1 MKRRIVFFYIYSCCC
16 LLISAQQVTY
26 QSLFDKAMSY
36 VKEDSLQ
43 QAEMYFR
50 DAMKMEPTNPHNALI
65 FSNIGNIQT
74 RAGMRKKAIESYSL
88 ALNTMPDLAEAIRQ
102 RAALYMQENDYDKAF
117 IDYCHLLDIDA
128 NDTEALL
135 YRAFIYKNRRNY
147 RQARADYES
156 LLRIKPDH
164 VEGNL
169 GLALLDQ
176 KEKRFREAMDIINLL
191 VERNAENSLFYAVR
205 ADIEVD
211 MDKPDLALFDLSEA
225 IKWNS
230 SNSDNYIVRAQIYIN
245 QREKTLA
252 KKDLDKAVSLGVPKP
267 SLKDLYDACK

>member
-1 MKRRIVFFYIYSCCC
+1 MNY
-16 LLISAQQVTY
+16 A
-26 QSLFDKAMSY
+26 
-36 VKEDSLQ
+36 KEDSLQ
-43 QAEMYFR
+43 LAEVYFR

-65 FSNIGNIQT
+65 FSNIGNIQI
-74 RAGMRKKAIESYSL
+74 RAGERKKAIESYSL
-88 ALNTMPDLAEAIRQ
+88 ALNTMPDLVEAIRQ
-102 RAALYMQENDYDKAF
+102 RAALYMQENNYDKAF

-147 RQARADYES
+147 KQARTDYEN

-164 VEGNL
+164 IEGNL

-191 VERNAENSLFYAVR
+191 IEKNVENAILYAAR

-211 MDKPDLALFDLSEA
+211 MGKPDLALLDLSEA
-225 IKWNS
+225 IKWNG
-230 SNSDNYIVRAQIYIN
+230 SNSDNYIARAQIYVS
-245 QREKTLA
+245 QRKKTLA
-252 KKDLDKAVSLGVPKP
+252 KKDLDKAVSLGIPRP